1 MGGGPPVF
9 SRSVPRRWRNWAG
22 NQRCSP
28 WSLERPRDEGE
39 IVAALR
45 QADAEGRTV
54 RPVGSGHS
62 WSGLVPTDGMLL
74 SLDRCAEV
82 LAVDRDRGRITV
94 QGGMRLRSLHARLAK
109 EGLALANTGSID
121 RQTIAGAVSTATHG
135 TGRRFGS
142 LASQAVGLRLVTAE
156 GEALECSADKN
167 HDLFD
172 AVRCGIGALGVIS
185 TVTLRVEQ
193 AYRLSAVE
201 EKFPLPKVLADL
213 ETMVGGHDHFKFWW
227 LPHTDQCLVFLQD
240 RTDLPGR
247 RRPLRTLVDQYV
259 AKNLLADWGMSLSG
273 RWPETVPRFNRTF
286 LLGLAPQR
294 AAHVDRSDRVLS
306 FPVHVKHWESEQA
319 VPLEASAVGVE
330 RLREFLER
338 ERIAVNMPVE
348 VRFTAAEDAWLSPAH
363 GRASCYIDLLQHRS
377 LPFERYFRGAE
388 ERLAEIGA
396 RPHWG
401 KLHFRSAHELSQLY
415 PHWQDFCRLR
425 AELDPRGRL
434 LNPALREL
442 FTAGAAPEQETS

>member
-1 MGGGPPVF
+1 MTE
-9 SRSVPRRWRNWAG
+9 PRRWRNWAG

-28 WSLERPRDEGE
+28 WSITHPRDEGE
-39 IVAALR
+39 ILAVLQ
-45 QADAEGRTV
+45 QAHAEGRTV

-62 WSGLVPTDGMLL
+62 WSSLVPTDGVLL

-82 LAVDRDRGRITV
+82 LGVDRDRGTITV
-94 QGGMRLRSLHARLAK
+94 QGGLRLSLLHARLAR

-142 LASQAVGLRLVTAE
+142 LASQVVGLRLVTAE
-156 GEALECSADKN
+156 GEALECSADRN
-167 HDLFD
+167 RDLFD

-193 AYRLSAVE
+193 AYRLRAVE
-201 EKFPLPKVLADL
+201 EKLPLPKVLAEL
-213 ETMVGGHDHFKFWW
+213 EAMVDGHDHFKFWW

-240 RTDLPGR
+240 RTDQPGR
-247 RRPLRTLVDQYV
+247 RRPIRTLVDQYL

-294 AAHVDRSDRVLS
+294 ATHVDRSDRVLS
-306 FPVHVKHWESEQA
+306 FPVHVRHWESEQA
-319 VPLEASAVGVE
+319 VPLEASAVSVD

-338 ERIAVNMPVE
+338 ERIPVNMPVE
-348 VRFTAAEDAWLSPAH
+348 VRFTAAEDMWLSPAH

-377 LPFERYFRGAE
+377 LPFEGYFRGAE
-388 ERLAEIGA
+388 ERLAEHGA

-401 KLHFRSAHELSQLY
+401 KLHFRSADDLSRLY

-434 LNPALREL
+434 LNPALRDL
-442 FTAGAAPEQETS
+442 FTAGGGPAQETS

>member
-1 MGGGPPVF
+1 MTE
-9 SRSVPRRWRNWAG
+9 PRRWRNWAG

-28 WSLERPRDEGE
+28 LSIAHPRDEGE
-39 IVAALR
+39 ILAVLQ
-45 QADAEGRTV
+45 QAQTEGRTV

-62 WSGLVPTDGMLL
+62 WSSLVPTDGVLL

-94 QGGMRLRSLHARLAK
+94 QGGLRLRSLHARLAR

-142 LASQAVGLRLVTAE
+142 LASQVIGLRLVTAE

-167 HDLFD
+167 RDLFD
-172 AVRCGIGALGVIS
+172 AARCGIGALGVIS

-201 EKFPLPKVLADL
+201 EKLPLPKVLADL
-213 ETMVGGHDHFKFWW
+213 EAMVDGHDHFKFWW

-240 RTDLPGR
+240 RTDQPGR
-247 RRPLRTLVDQYV
+247 RRPIRTLVDQYL

-273 RWPETVPRFNRTF
+273 RWPKTVPRFNRTF

-294 AAHVDRSDRVLS
+294 ATHVDRSDRVLS
-306 FPVHVKHWESEQA
+306 FPVHVRHWESEQA
-319 VPLEASAVGVE
+319 VPLEASAVSVD

-338 ERIAVNMPVE
+338 ERIPVNMPVE
-348 VRFTAAEDAWLSPAH
+348 VRFTAAEDMWLSPAH

-388 ERLAEIGA
+388 ERLAEHGA

-401 KLHFRSAHELSQLY
+401 KLHFRSADDLSRLY

-434 LNPALREL
+434 LNPVLRDL
-442 FTAGAAPEQETS
+442 FTAGGGPAQETS